1 VTKDLFLRHPT
12 LRRAAVHVTIAVAVC
27 AALALRS
34 AMAGVAARSLHPNFR
49 LTDPDLRMAW
59 AVAWYAMWLVLTPLV
74 FLLARRVR
82 IRRERWV
89 LPLAFHAVMSV
100 VVTVVGG
107 LALDVLFGGLVLG
120 HGWPDGLGDFLSPF
134 WTQMALVYA
143 LGETS
148 LYWILLACGTLFLTY
163 DEYHARRLQAA
174 DLQRSLA
181 AAQAD
186 ALKMKLQPHFLFNT
200 LNSISFMAL
209 ERDTSAVVTMV
220 DRLGRLLRASM
231 QPDGGRLIPL
241 AEELALAD
249 EYLAIEEVRFK
260 DRLKVVRR
268 IEPDALRARVPALL
282 LQPIIENS
290 IKHGFSRRLD
300 ASVIEIAI
308 AREGAELVVL
318 VTDDGPG
325 LPEGWSAGTGFGRGL
340 RNVAERLEV
349 LYRGRW
355 LLAVRNA
362 APRGTVAELRIPWSA
377 A

>member
-1 VTKDLFLRHPT
+1 
-12 LRRAAVHVTIAVAVC
+12 
-27 AALALRS
+27 
-34 AMAGVAARSLHPNFR
+34 
-49 LTDPDLRMAW
+49 
-59 AVAWYAMWLVLTPLV
+59 
-74 FLLARRVR
+74 
-82 IRRERWV
+82 
-89 LPLAFHAVMSV
+89 
-100 VVTVVGG
+100 
-107 LALDVLFGGLVLG
+107 
-120 HGWPDGLGDFLSPF
+120 
-134 WTQMALVYA
+134 
-143 LGETS
+143 
-148 LYWILLACGTLFLTY
+148 
-163 DEYHARRLQAA
+163 
-174 DLQRSLA
+174 
-181 AAQAD
+181 
-186 ALKMKLQPHFLFNT
+186 
-200 LNSISFMAL
+200 MAL
-209 ERDTSAVVTMV
+209 EHDTAAVVTMV

-241 AEELALAD
+241 SEEMVLAD

-268 IEPDALRARVPALL
+268 IEPDVLRARVPALL

-308 AREGAELVVL
+308 AREGAELVVH

-325 LPEGWSAGTGFGRGL
+325 LPAGWSAGTGFGRGL